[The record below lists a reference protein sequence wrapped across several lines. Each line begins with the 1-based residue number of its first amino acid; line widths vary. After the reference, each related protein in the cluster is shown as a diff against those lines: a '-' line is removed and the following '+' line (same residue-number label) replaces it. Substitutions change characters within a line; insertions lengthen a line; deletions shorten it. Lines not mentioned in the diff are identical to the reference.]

1 MANYSVRRE
10 EIGENSFKAR
20 SSVNTKW
27 TKPKWSRPGHRIL
40 IIAPL
45 LSAHSRRVTEHIVAT
60 GEQLKALLKS
70 HLAGDDDLFRS
81 VALQIAAHEATKGNE
96 RLAVDLRELVDKLKR
111 VQQPAGSPKAVPIAR
126 ASGELAGLVTASYPG
141 TRLCD
146 MVLAEDIHL
155 HIANIIH
162 EHRQRDLLSSHGLL
176 PKRKLLLV
184 GPPGCGKTMTAA
196 VLANECELPLLAV
209 QLHSLITKY
218 MGETAAKLHLL
229 FDAMHQTK
237 GVYLFDEF
245 DAIGATRSAGND
257 VGEIRRIL
265 NSFLLFLEKDESES
279 IIVAATN
286 FSGMLD
292 DALFRRFDDVIE
304 YGLPD
309 ATSIRKLIESRLS
322 IFDVSQVNWPTIEK
336 VAKGLSHA
344 EVGRVCDDVARATVL
359 AGSRVIDGESIK
371 VAMRR
376 RTGMRAGIRK
386 KKRSDGRSSPPAN
399 RRH

>member
-1 MANYSVRRE
+1 M
-10 EIGENSFKAR
+10 
-20 SSVNTKW
+20 
-27 TKPKWSRPGHRIL
+27 
-40 IIAPL
+40 
-45 LSAHSRRVTEHIVAT
+45 AT

-70 HLAGDDDLFRS
+70 HLTGDDSLFRS
-81 VALQIAAHEATKGNE
+81 VVLQIAAREATKGNE
-96 RLAVDLRELVDKLKR
+96 RLAKELRELIDKLER
-111 VQQPAGSPKAVPIAR
+111 VQQPAGSPRAVPIAR
-126 ASGELAGLVTASYPG
+126 ASGELAGLVTASYPS
-141 TRLCD
+141 TRLSD
-146 MVLAEDIHL
+146 LVLAEDVRF
-155 HIANIIH
+155 HITNIIH
-162 EHRQRDLLSSHGLL
+162 EHRQRDLLGSHGLL

-184 GPPGCGKTMTAA
+184 GPPGCGKTMTASA
-196 VLANECELPLLAV
+196 LAHECELPLLAV

-229 FDAMHQTK
+229 FDAMLQTK

-309 ATSIRKLIESRLS
+309 AASIHKLIESRLS
-322 IFDVSQVNWPTIEK
+322 IFDTSELNWPTVEK
-336 VAKGLSHA
+336 AAKGLSHA
-344 EVGRVCDDVARATVL
+344 EVGRVCDDAVRAAVL
-359 AGSRVIDGESIK
+359 AGSMVIDGESMK
-371 VAMRR
+371 TSLRR
-376 RTGMRAGIRK
+376 RSGMRPGPRK
-386 KKRSDGRSSPPAN
+386 KKRSDGRSSPPPN
-399 RRH
+399 RGH

>member
-1 MANYSVRRE
+1 V
-10 EIGENSFKAR
+10 
-20 SSVNTKW
+20 
-27 TKPKWSRPGHRIL
+27 P
-40 IIAPL
+40 
-45 LSAHSRRVTEHIVAT
+45 T

-96 RLAVDLRELVDKLKR
+96 RLAKDLRQMVEKLKR
-111 VQQPAGSPKAVPIAR
+111 VQQPAGSPRAVPIAR
-126 ASGELAGLVTASYPG
+126 TSGELAGLVTASYPS
-141 TRLCD
+141 THLSD
-146 MVLAEDIHL
+146 MVLAEDVRL
-155 HIANIIH
+155 HIASFIH
-162 EHRQRDLLSSHGLL
+162 EHRQRDLLNSHGLL

-184 GPPGCGKTMTAA
+184 GPPGCGKTMTAS
-196 VLANECELPLLAV
+196 VLAHECELPLLAI

-245 DAIGATRSAGND
+245 DAIGATRTAGND

-292 DALFRRFDDVIE
+292 AALFRRFDDFIE

-309 ATSIRKLIESRLS
+309 ASSIRKLIESRLS
-322 IFDVSQVNWPTIEK
+322 IFELSQLNWPTIEK
-336 VAKGLSHA
+336 AAKGLSHA
-344 EVGRVCDDVARATVL
+344 EVGRVCDNAARATVL
-359 AGSRVIDGESIK
+359 AGSMVIDGESVK
-371 VAMRR
+371 AAMRR
-376 RTGMRAGIRK
+376 RGGMRPGRQNK
-386 KKRSDGRSSPPAN
+386 KKHSDDRSSTPPN
-399 RRH
+399 RGD